1 MLPSQDINKL
11 SAQKN
16 VSDVIVEKDYI
27 LDWVLWGIAQNSDMR
42 TNLVFKGGTALH
54 KMYFRDWR
62 FSGLRPSV

>member
-27 LDWVLWGIAQNSDMR
+27 LDWVLWGIAQNSDMLR
-42 TNLVFKGGTALH
+42 ILGNPVRVLVHAGQ
-54 KMYFRDWR
+54 R
-62 FSGLRPSV
+62 SC